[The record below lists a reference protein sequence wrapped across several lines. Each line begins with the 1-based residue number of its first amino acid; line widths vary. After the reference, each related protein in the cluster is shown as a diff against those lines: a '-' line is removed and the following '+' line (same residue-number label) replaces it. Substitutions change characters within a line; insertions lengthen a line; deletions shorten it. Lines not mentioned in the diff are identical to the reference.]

1 MNRLYFLLLGLMP
14 LQKAWMQNPDR
25 VLTFDR
31 YLDYVVQHHP
41 YGLAI
46 DQISEQAKGALLGAR
61 GGFDPILESRYD
73 QKEFDQQNYWQWW
86 ESKLK
91 VPTWF
96 GLSGYASYD
105 WVQGAYIDP
114 SRTIPS
120 NGLPAVGIEASLLR
134 GLVIDERRAALRQA
148 QQGLLAAEQ
157 ERVEAWNELMLKAIK
172 AYWDWVFAYR
182 NMQVFETSVQVAQTQ
197 FKAVSAAFELG
208 EIPAIDTLDAFV
220 LFQERQTGQISAA
233 QELIQAQLS
242 LSTFLWRDRQ
252 TPLELDTTVRP
263 DETRFDQMPALPS
276 LDSLSRILP
285 VSDDASPMLQRQRF
299 EIAELQVQNRLAK
312 WNQLPVL
319 NARWNTLYQDNQPA
333 WFSNNYKIGLDFY
346 MPILLRKE
354 RGKRLEVQAKLTK
367 AQMDY
372 QYQRLSVRNQLLTL
386 YNEWNNLGR
395 QLDLLGNM
403 TEQLDALFRAEQRRF
418 DLGESSIFLINQR
431 QQKYIEYRIK
441 ETDVRRKLHQKQA
454 EFKALLGELMR

>member
-14 LQKAWMQNPDR
+14 LQKAWMQNSDR

-96 GLSGYASYD
+96 GLSGYAAYD

-208 EIPAIDTLDAFV
+208 EIPAIDTPDAFV

-252 TPLELDTTVRP
+252 TPLELDTAVRP

-285 VSDDASPMLQRQRF
+285 ASDDASPMLQRQRF

-319 NARWNTLYQDNQPA
+319 NARWNTLYQDNQPT
-333 WFSNNYKIGLDFY
+333 WFTNNYKIGLDFY

-372 QYQRLSVRNQLLTL
+372 QFQRLGVRNQLLTL

-395 QLDLLGNM
+395 QLDLLGSM

-418 DLGESSIFLINQR
+418 ELGESSIFLINQR